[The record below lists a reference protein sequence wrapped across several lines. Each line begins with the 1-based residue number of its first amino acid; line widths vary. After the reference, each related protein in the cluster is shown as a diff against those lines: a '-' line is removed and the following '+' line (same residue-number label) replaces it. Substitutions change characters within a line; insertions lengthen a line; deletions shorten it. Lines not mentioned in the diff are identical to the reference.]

1 MKKLM
6 SLMLIAVMMMTM
18 TCTALA
24 ADGTFSGEG
33 AGKGGMIKVE
43 VTVAN
48 GEIAAINVVSHG
60 ETPGFADALDTVGA
74 AMVAQNKV
82 DVDGVTGATLS
93 SNGLKAA
100 VTAALAAAGITPDQ
114 LTAKEAAAPAGE
126 AREAAYTADVIIVGA
141 GGAGLAAA
149 ITAAE
154 DGASVIVLEKMSNV
168 GGNTLISG
176 GEMAAPG
183 NWQQEKQGIADD
195 VETFYNDILKGGD
208 NEGDPALIRVLA
220 ENALDGALWLRDDV
234 NVTFEDYMLFFGG
247 HSVMRSLVPLNAS
260 GVELIQKLNAK
271 AEAAGAVIHKN
282 TAATKLEM
290 TDGRVNTVKAT
301 FNGQEI
307 TYTANKGVILAT
319 GGFGSNIEMRKQ
331 YNPKMDEKI
340 LSTNSVG
347 STGDGIVMAQELGAQ
362 VVDMQ
367 HIQTYPTCDVE
378 TGALLYVGDVR
389 LEGRSILV
397 NLEGKRFVEELERR
411 DVISFAVTEQ
421 TGGVSYMFWDEASMQ
436 ASGVA
441 ASHQQEYDDLI
452 RRGKLVKADTME
464 EACAFFGI
472 NCDELK
478 ATVERYNQYAADGKD
493 LEFNKR
499 GTLTAFGEGPYYIM
513 VSTPAIHHCMG
524 GLKINTDA
532 QVITTEGAVIPGLF
546 AAGEVTGDIHGTNR
560 LGSDAIADIIVYG
573 RIAGANAAAG
583 K

>member
-1 MKKLM
+1 MKKLISVLLSM
-6 SLMLIAVMMMTM
+6 MLVLSLTVTG
-18 TCTALA
+18 LA
-24 ADGTFSGEG
+24 ADGTFQGEG
-33 AGKGGMIKVE
+33 AGKGGMITVE
-43 VTVAN
+43 VTVEN
-48 GEIAAINVVSHG
+48 GELSAINVLSHG
-60 ETPGFADALDTVGA
+60 ETPGFADALGTVSA
-74 AMVAQNKV
+74 AMIAANQV

-100 VTAALAAAGITPDQ
+100 VTAALASAGITPDQ
-114 LTAKEAAAPAGE
+114 LNAKAVAEAVSD
-126 AREAAYTADVIIVGA
+126 REAAYTADVVVVGA

-154 DGASVIVLEKMSNV
+154 NGASVILVEKMSNV

-183 NWQQEKQGIADD
+183 NWMQEKEGIADD
-195 VETFYNDILKGGD
+195 VETFYNDVLKGGD
-208 NEGDPALIRVLA
+208 NEGDPELIRVLA
-220 ENALDGALWLRDDV
+220 ENALNGALWLRDEI

-247 HSVMRSLVPLNAS
+247 HSIKRSLVPLNAS

-271 AEAAGAVIHKN
+271 ADSLGITIHKG
-282 TAATKLEM
+282 TRATKLEM
-290 TDGRVNTVKAT
+290 TDGKVNTVKADY
-301 FNGQEI
+301 NGQEI
-307 TYTANKGVILAT
+307 TYTANKGVVLAT

-331 YNPKMDEKI
+331 YNPQMDEKI

-347 STGDGIVMAQELGAQ
+347 STGDGVVMAQELGAQ

-367 HIQTYPTCDVE
+367 FIQTYPTCDVE

-411 DVISFAVTEQ
+411 DVISLAVTEQ
-421 TGGVSYMFWDEASMQ
+421 TGGVSYMFWDEASMV

-452 RRGKLVKADTME
+452 RRGKLVKADTIE
-464 EACAFFGI
+464 EACAHFGI
-472 NCDELK
+472 NAKELK

-524 GLKINTDA
+524 GLKINTSA
-532 QVITTEGAVIPGLF
+532 QVIDTEGNVIPGLF

-573 RIAGANAAAG
+573 RIAGENAAAG

>member
-1 MKKLM
+1 MLLVL
-6 SLMLIAVMMMTM
+6 SLTVTG
-18 TCTALA
+18 LA
-24 ADGTFSGEG
+24 ADGTFQGEG
-33 AGKGGMIKVE
+33 AGKGGMITVE
-43 VTVAN
+43 VTVEN
-48 GEIAAINVVSHG
+48 GELSAINVLSHG
-60 ETPGFADALDTVGA
+60 ETPGFADALGTVSA
-74 AMVAQNKV
+74 AMIAANQV

-100 VTAALAAAGITPDQ
+100 VTAALASAGITPDQ
-114 LTAKEAAAPAGE
+114 LNAKAVAEAVSD
-126 AREAAYTADVIIVGA
+126 REAAYTADVVVVGA

-154 DGASVIVLEKMSNV
+154 NGASVILVEKMSNV

-183 NWQQEKQGIADD
+183 NWMQEKEGIADD
-195 VETFYNDILKGGD
+195 VETFYNDVLKGGD
-208 NEGDPALIRVLA
+208 NEGDPALIHVLA
-220 ENALDGALWLRDDV
+220 ENALNGALWLRDDIH
-234 NVTFEDYMLFFGG
+234 VTFEDYMLFFGG
-247 HSVMRSLVPLNAS
+247 HSIKRSLVPLNAS

-271 AEAAGAVIHKN
+271 AESLGITIHKG
-282 TAATKLEM
+282 TRATKLEM
-290 TDGRVNTVKAT
+290 TDGKVNTVKADY
-301 FNGQEI
+301 NGQEI
-307 TYTANKGVILAT
+307 TYTANKGVVLAT

-331 YNPKMDEKI
+331 YNPQMDEKI

-347 STGDGIVMAQELGAQ
+347 STGDGVVMAQELGAQ

-367 HIQTYPTCDVE
+367 FIQTYPTCDVE

-411 DVISFAVTEQ
+411 DVISLAVTEQ
-421 TGGVSYMFWDEASMQ
+421 TGGVSYMFWDEASMV

-452 RRGKLVKADTME
+452 RRGKLVKADTIE
-464 EACAFFGI
+464 EACAHFGI
-472 NCDELK
+472 NAEELK

-524 GLKINTDA
+524 GLKINTSA
-532 QVITTEGAVIPGLF
+532 QVIDTEGNVIPGLF

-573 RIAGANAAAG
+573 RIAGENAAAG

>member
-1 MKKLM
+1 MKKMTSILL
-6 SLMLIAVMMMTM
+6 SMLLVLCLAVTGM
-18 TCTALA
+18 
-24 ADGTFSGEG
+24 ADGTFQGEG
-33 AGKGGMIKVE
+33 AGKGGMITVE
-43 VTVAN
+43 VTVEN
-48 GEIAAINVVSHG
+48 GEIAAINVLSHG
-60 ETPGFADALDTVGA
+60 ETPGFADALGTVSA
-74 AMVAQNKV
+74 AMIATNQV

-93 SNGLKAA
+93 SNGIKAA

-114 LTAKEAAAPAGE
+114 LTAKEAVTVVSD
-126 AREAAYTADVIIVGA
+126 RESAYSADVIVVGA

-149 ITAAE
+149 ISAAE
-154 DGASVIVLEKMSNV
+154 DGASVIVIEKMSNV

-183 NWQQEKQGIADD
+183 SWMQEKEGIVDD
-195 VETFYNDILKGGD
+195 VETFYNDVLKGGD

-220 ENALDGALWLRDDV
+220 ENALDGAYWLRDEI

-247 HSVMRSLVPLNAS
+247 HSIKRSLVPLNAS
-260 GVELIQKLNAK
+260 GVELIQKLHAK
-271 AEAAGAVIHKN
+271 AESMGVTIHKN
-282 TAATKLEM
+282 TRANKLEM
-290 TDGRVNTVKAT
+290 TDGKVTAVKAD

-307 TYTANKGVILAT
+307 TYTANKGVVLAT

-347 STGDGIVMAQELGAQ
+347 STGDGIIMAQELGAN

-367 HIQTYPTCDVE
+367 YIQTYPTCDVE

-452 RRGKLVKADTME
+452 RRGKLVKADTIE
-464 EACAFFGI
+464 EACAHFGI
-472 NCDELK
+472 NAEELK

-499 GTLTAFGEGPYYIM
+499 GTLTAFTDGPYYIM

-524 GLKINTDA
+524 GLKINTSA
-532 QVITTEGAVIPGLF
+532 QVIDIEGNVIPGLY

-573 RIAGANAAAG
+573 RIAGHSAAAG

>member
-24 ADGTFSGEG
+24 ADGTFAGEG
-33 AGKGGMIKVE
+33 AGKGGMIQVE

-74 AMVAQNKV
+74 AMIAKNQV

-126 AREAAYTADVIIVGA
+126 AREAAYTADVIVVGA

-260 GVELIQKLNAK
+260 GVEQ
-271 AEAAGAVIHKN
+271 
-282 TAATKLEM
+282 
-290 TDGRVNTVKAT
+290 
-301 FNGQEI
+301 
-307 TYTANKGVILAT
+307 
-319 GGFGSNIEMRKQ
+319 
-331 YNPKMDEKI
+331 
-340 LSTNSVG
+340 ST
-347 STGDGIVMAQELGAQ
+347 
-362 VVDMQ
+362 
-367 HIQTYPTCDVE
+367 
-378 TGALLYVGDVR
+378 
-389 LEGRSILV
+389 
-397 NLEGKRFVEELERR
+397 
-411 DVISFAVTEQ
+411 SF
-421 TGGVSYMFWDEASMQ
+421 
-436 ASGVA
+436 
-441 ASHQQEYDDLI
+441 
-452 RRGKLVKADTME
+452 
-464 EACAFFGI
+464 C
-472 NCDELK
+472 
-478 ATVERYNQYAADGKD
+478 
-493 LEFNKR
+493 
-499 GTLTAFGEGPYYIM
+499 
-513 VSTPAIHHCMG
+513 
-524 GLKINTDA
+524 
-532 QVITTEGAVIPGLF
+532 
-546 AAGEVTGDIHGTNR
+546 
-560 LGSDAIADIIVYG
+560 
-573 RIAGANAAAG
+573 
-583 K
+583 